1 MAQINLDYTEIRSPI
16 DGRISAALVSPGNVV
31 GTSSATMAT
40 IVSQDQMYV
49 VFPVPMRRAIE
60 LREQYA
66 GKGGFDAVKVRI
78 RLSNG
83 QVYSETGKLDFV
95 DNKIALDTD
104 TLLPVQSLRI
114 RSSSHRQREA
124 SDFASS

>member
-1 MAQINLDYTEIRSPI
+1 M
-16 DGRISAALVSPGNVV
+16 
-31 GTSSATMAT
+31 
-40 IVSQDQMYV
+40 

-114 RSSSHRQREA
+114 RSSSHRQLIGPVDIEVLEDDPLRAADRDTGNHGRGEIEGRA
-124 SDFASS
+124 LTVDRQVFCAF

>member
-1 MAQINLDYTEIRSPI
+1 VAQINLDYTEIRSPI

-66 GKGGFDAVKVRI
+66 GK
-78 RLSNG
+78 
-83 QVYSETGKLDFV
+83 LDFV